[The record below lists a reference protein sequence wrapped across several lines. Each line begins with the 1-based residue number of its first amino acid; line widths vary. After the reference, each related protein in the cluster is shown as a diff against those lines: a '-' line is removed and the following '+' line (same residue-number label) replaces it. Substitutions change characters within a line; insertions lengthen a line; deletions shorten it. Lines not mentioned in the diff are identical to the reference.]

1 MGVRDTVDM
10 TCISLVTLLLCQA
23 SSIADILAS
32 SYYSRRE
39 FGEYDSSVWQNSGIF
54 PHSNE

>member
-10 TCISLVTLLLCQA
+10 ACISLVTLLVCRA

-32 SYYSRRE
+32 SYYRRRA
-39 FGEYDSSVWQNSGIF
+39 FGEYDSSVWQSLVF
-54 PHSNE
+54 